1 MTPQLENK
9 VPFAAG
15 QVIVWCDEF
24 MVVQRAWEES
34 GVVRY
39 LDGSLASNNFRWVF
53 EGEAARLATPEE
65 MADLSQRW
73 PHLMKG
79 STLSH

>member
-1 MTPQLENK
+1 MTPRHENK
-9 VPFAAG
+9 VPFAKG

-24 MVVQRAWEES
+24 MVVQPASEDS

-53 EGEAARLATPEE
+53 EGEAALLATAEE

-73 PHLMKG
+73 PHLTQG
-79 STLSH
+79 STHSH